1 MTPSRLRQDA
11 LVTPLDDLSG
21 AMYANIKLDSLLP
34 EIPEHTH
41 QDSIAHLHTQDG
53 QPTSSADKVDIVEDY
68 DTLERTKSEHT
79 ASSSGEFA
87 KNSGNSS
94 ITSQW
99 KLKQVLA
106 GAHLGWVRSL
116 AVDQVTNEWFV
127 SGLADGLIKVWD
139 LVSGEVRASISGH
152 IMGVRALAVS
162 NKYPYLFSGSE
173 DKTVRCWDLERTNLA
188 SGCQIRNYHGHVGG
202 IYAMALHPEL
212 DLLFT
217 AGRDS
222 AIRVWDIRTRH
233 QVMVLT
239 GHRSDVTGLAAQIGD
254 PQVVSSSMDSTVR
267 LWDLRKQTTQLT
279 LTHHTKSVR
288 LLAMH
293 PNEMTMAT
301 ADSSGNIK
309 EWVLPGGQ
317 LLDSF
322 GEIDDSSDAN
332 IINTLAINPATDE
345 LFAGYSDGRMKF
357 YDYKSGRMTQA
368 VHSTPAP
375 GSSSSTIYASTF
387 DMLGMRLLTAESDK
401 SIKIWSV

>member
-1 MTPSRLRQDA
+1 MPSYFRNDSIL
-11 LVTPLDDLSG
+11 TPLDVLSE
-21 AMYANIKLDSLLP
+21 AMYANIKLDSIL
-34 EIPEHTH
+34 
-41 QDSIAHLHTQDG
+41 DTQDITIDLTNEDKMDTG
-53 QPTSSADKVDIVEDY
+53 EDSKAENTEIQPTNPNPPSNSATGRPSDSANRNTQWSLNKVLV
-68 DTLERTKSEHT
+68 
-79 ASSSGEFA
+79 
-87 KNSGNSS
+87 
-94 ITSQW
+94 
-99 KLKQVLA
+99 

-116 AVDQVTNEWFV
+116 AVDLVTNEWFV

-139 LVSGEVRASISGH
+139 LVSGDVRASISGH

-162 NKYPYLFSGSE
+162 ARYSYLFSGSE
-173 DKTVRCWDLERTNLA
+173 DKTVRCWDLERTNLP

-217 AGRDS
+217 GGRDS
-222 AIRVWDIRTRH
+222 AIRVWDIRTRN
-233 QVMVLT
+233 QIMVLT
-239 GHRSDVTGLAAQIGD
+239 GHRSDVTGIATEVGD
-254 PQVVSSSMDSTVR
+254 PQVVSLSMDSTVR
-267 LWDLRKQTTQLT
+267 LWDLRKSTTQVT

-301 ADSSGNIK
+301 ADSSGQIK

-322 GEIDDSSDAN
+322 GEVDSSSDAN
-332 IINTLAINPATDE
+332 IINTLAINPASDE

-357 YDYKSGRMTQA
+357 YDYKTGQMVQEA
-368 VHSTPAP
+368 HSTPAP

-387 DMLGMRLLTAESDK
+387 DMLGMRLITGESDK

>member
-1 MTPSRLRQDA
+1 MTSSHFRRGPL
-11 LVTPLDDLSG
+11 LTPLDVLSE
-21 AMYANIKLDSLLP
+21 AMYANIKLDSILDTQ
-34 EIPEHTH
+34 ESQSTTNDISTIEATTEME
-41 QDSIAHLHTQDG
+41 DSIRQNSDFA
-53 QPTSSADKVDIVEDY
+53 SI
-68 DTLERTKSEHT
+68 SEPP
-79 ASSSGEFA
+79 ASTPKRSHWS
-87 KNSGNSS
+87 
-94 ITSQW
+94 
-99 KLKQVLA
+99 LKQVLA

-116 AVDQVTNEWFV
+116 AMDPVTNEWFV

-139 LVSGEVRASISGH
+139 LVSGDVRASIPGH

-173 DKTVRCWDLERTNLA
+173 DKTVRCWDLERTNLP

-202 IYAMALHPEL
+202 VYAMALHPEL

-222 AIRVWDIRTRH
+222 AIRAWDIRTRN

-239 GHRSDVTGLAAQIGD
+239 GHRSDVTGLATQVGD
-254 PQVVSSSMDSTVR
+254 PQVVSLSMDSTVR
-267 LWDLRKQTTQLT
+267 LWDLRKQTTQVT

-301 ADSSGNIK
+301 ADSSGQIK

-322 GEIDDSSDAN
+322 GEVDETSDAN
-332 IINTLAINPATDE
+332 IINTLAINPESDE

-357 YDYKSGRMTQA
+357 YDYKTGRVVQGA
-368 VHSTPAP
+368 HSTPAP

-387 DMLGMRLLTAESDK
+387 DMLGMRLITGESDK
-401 SIKIWSV
+401 SIKIWST